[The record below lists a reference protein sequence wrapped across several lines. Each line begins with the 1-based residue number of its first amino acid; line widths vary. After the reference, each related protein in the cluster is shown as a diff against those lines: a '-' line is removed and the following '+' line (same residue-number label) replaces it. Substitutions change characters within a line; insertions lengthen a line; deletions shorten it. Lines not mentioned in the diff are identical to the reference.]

1 MRPLYGG
8 DTDVGCRPFDWE
20 YCMADKLDMGD
31 AFPTFTVNLAG
42 GGTAT
47 VPDFSDAKYN
57 IVLFYRG
64 HW

>member
-1 MRPLYGG
+1 
-8 DTDVGCRPFDWE
+8 
-20 YCMADKLDMGD
+20 MADKLDMGD
-31 AFPTFTVNLAG
+31 AFPIFTVNLAG